1 MKKFYFLCAN
11 ELRMMGY
18 SSVAY
23 VVAVA
28 FLWTM
33 GFLFLFLL
41 EEYTRFA
48 QSELLAVAF
57 FKTFWIP
64 TLLVVPAI
72 TSPIFASRLED
83 GTFASLRVLP
93 IRLSSIVIG
102 DWLVAYGYY
111 MALWTMALFFPWI
124 TQKMF
129 PEVTQQMPFFSMS
142 STLGGWSFIA
152 LSGGFFIAIG
162 LFTSSWVKSSLVSGV
177 LTFVL
182 LLAHF
187 LSGEGLRRWEA
198 LTGKTFGSHLWS
210 PDYYNVFLQ
219 MEDFCRGI
227 VDTRVLVFYLAGT
240 IFFLFLTHLM
250 LSRNSV

>member
-1 MKKFYFLCAN
+1 MKKFCFLCAN
-11 ELRMMGY
+11 EMRMMGY

-28 FLWTM
+28 FLLTM

-72 TSPIFASRLED
+72 TSSLFASRLED

-102 DWLVAYGYY
+102 NWFVAYGYY
-111 MALWTMALFFPWI
+111 MTLWTVALFFPWI

-129 PEVTQQMPFFSMS
+129 PEVAQQMPFFPMS
-142 STLGGWSFIA
+142 SALGGWSFIA
-152 LSGGFFIAIG
+152 LSGVFFIAIG

-198 LTGKTFGSHLWS
+198 LSGKTFGSHLWS

-240 IFFLFLTHLM
+240 ILFLFLTHLM
-250 LSRNSV
+250 LDRHSI